1 MTPHP
6 LRALVRALEQPGL
19 FWGLA
24 HVDEPGDL
32 FDVELPRIARA
43 VPKRRREY
51 SAGRLAARR
60 ALQAMGH
67 DRVALPSDCDRVPI
81 WPKGITG
88 SISHSGPYAVA
99 VVSRDQPL
107 LGLDLEADTP
117 LNPDLIPT
125 ICHALELPV
134 APDQQGETAIRIFS
148 AKEAAYKAQFP
159 GNRHV
164 FGFHAMQVDLT
175 EGMARYHDSYL
186 GPRNQAESG
195 QGVRLFQSIKQGWIL
210 SLCLGPITK
219 VL

>member
-6 LRALVRALEQPGL
+6 LRELVRALEQPGL

-32 FDVELPRIARA
+32 SDVELPRIARA

-51 SAGRLAARR
+51 TAGRLAARR

-67 DRVALPSDCDRVPI
+67 DSVALPSDADRVPI
-81 WPKGITG
+81 WPQGITG

-99 VVSRDQPL
+99 VVSRDHPL
-107 LGLDLEADTP
+107 LGADLEADTP

-125 ICHALELPV
+125 ICHPDELQ

-175 EGMARYHDSYL
+175 GGVVRYHDSYQ
-186 GPRNQAESG
+186 GSRNRAESG
-195 QGVRLFQSIKQGWIL
+195 QGLRLFQSIGQGWIL

-219 VL
+219 GL